1 MCESVNRDHS
11 SHLAHQAFTQ
21 VRLQLSDA
29 IAKAASAIFSR
40 HFVYGKFPNSYPT
53 YPGGTPPPQTLRVN
67 QRPALPKS
75 AAQIRSRECLQADIK
90 GTKYLFPK
98 KCVSKVEWT
107 FFEGT
112 TIQLINYTHVFHPWS
127 QRWPCGLMDKASDF
141 GSEDCRFESCHG
153 RRWQISPHL

>member
-1 MCESVNRDHS
+1 MISYPASVWPQRRVHPTKSSPFIKLKLASLVKRLCESVNRDHS
-11 SHLAHQAFTQ
+11 SHLAHKAFTQ

-90 GTKYLFPK
+90 RTKYLFPK

-107 FFEGT
+107 FFEGR
-112 TIQLINYTHVFHPWS
+112 TIQLIN
-127 QRWPCGLMDKASDF
+127 
-141 GSEDCRFESCHG
+141 
-153 RRWQISPHL
+153 